1 MLDTSKDADQTA
13 VEHVSSSQEYD
24 PAITASLAREG
35 ATAEHELSPMD
46 AIKAYPAA
54 VFWTLMVSMTI
65 IMEGYDTIL

>member
-1 MLDTSKDADQTA
+1 
-13 VEHVSSSQEYD
+13 
-24 PAITASLAREG
+24 
-35 ATAEHELSPMD
+35 MD